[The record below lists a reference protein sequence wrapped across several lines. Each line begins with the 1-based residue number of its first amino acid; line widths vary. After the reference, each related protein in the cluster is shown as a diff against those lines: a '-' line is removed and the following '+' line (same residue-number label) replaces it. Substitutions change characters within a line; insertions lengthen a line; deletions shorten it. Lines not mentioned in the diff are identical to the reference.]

1 LPKINRNSP
10 CLCGSGDKYKNCCLK
25 NEVKQENLSHNEWI
39 KTLTLRGKNL
49 YFLRIIADA
58 LQLDSFT
65 NQRRTFNETMI
76 LLKSAITPEAVRNI
90 HLAIPEIWPNED
102 DLNRCFTQEKH
113 NNSGLFLGH
122 YRIDTTIAFLNRHAL
137 YGQSFIMID
146 PFLDPRNTAPEYNPV
161 DNPEQH
167 INSTFHNI
175 LVYFQLLPWIEKGIL
190 KLIRDP
196 GSFNYKLSQET
207 MKASQL
213 KSSIPELQK
222 IIENTHVDEN
232 EDIKLFIQD
241 QILFQPDEYIL
252 QDMKIKKE
260 AEAEMKA
267 YLKTRR
273 ENSFYCVSSKYTP
286 QLMMFSTG
294 TNYEMGKYIC
304 EKMNAYMITDIEYRW
319 KEMEYDRKINGIS
332 LNSWS
337 PFAKAFNEVD
347 LKYLNGLNFDDIL
360 KLREDGYLNDMR
372 SFIRRTWSSALSG
385 DEFDKNR
392 IEDLS
397 AELTHH
403 IHNAEHEWKKIDT
416 NLVKWFGSESIL
428 GTTISIGMG
437 IANWIPATAIAGAGI
452 AHLLHNRM
460 ERKSFVN
467 RYPAGFFI
475 KKIRKNI

>member
-1 LPKINRNSP
+1 MKIS
-10 CLCGSGDKYKNCCLK
+10 
-25 NEVKQENLSHNEWI
+25 
-39 KTLTLRGKNL
+39 
-49 YFLRIIADA
+49 
-58 LQLDSFT
+58 
-65 NQRRTFNETMI
+65 
-76 LLKSAITPEAVRNI
+76 
-90 HLAIPEIWPNED
+90 
-102 DLNRCFTQEKH
+102 
-113 NNSGLFLGH
+113 
-122 YRIDTTIAFLNRHAL
+122 FLNRHAL

-196 GSFNYKLSQET
+196 GSFNYKLSQAT

-222 IIENTHVDEN
+222 IIENTHIDESEN
-232 EDIKLFIQD
+232 IKLFIQD

-252 QDMKIKKE
+252 KDMKIKKA

-273 ENSFYCVSSKYTP
+273 ENSFYCVSTKYTP

-319 KEMEYDRKINGIS
+319 KEMEYDRKTNGIS

-372 SFIRRTWSSALSG
+372 GFMRRTWSSALSG

-397 AELTHH
+397 AELIHH
-403 IHNAEHEWKKIDT
+403 IHNAEHEWKQIDT

-437 IANWIPATAIAGAGI
+437 IANWIPATAIVGAGV
-452 AHLLHNRM
+452 AHLIHNKM
-460 ERKSFVN
+460 ERQNFVN

-475 KKIRKNI
+475 KKIRNNI